1 MDVTI
6 QELDSSTLK
15 TQQSVS
21 TQKSLQ
27 PIGYEEEKF
36 FWGGRLAVEV
46 FSGFGGDHDNP
57 RLLLYINMVGKALYP
72 ISGKR
77 FFSKFKRS
85 GIT

>member
-1 MDVTI
+1 M
-6 QELDSSTLK
+6 K
-15 TQQSVS
+15 RK
-21 TQKSLQ
+21 KSLV
-27 PIGYEEEKF
+27 GR
-36 FWGGRLAVEV
+36 RLAVEV

-72 ISGKR
+72 ISGNR